1 MRNLDT
7 RVVLATVIYGFVC
20 QLCSAQSLYPVVA
33 VGEATSSS
41 PRVGIS
47 GGMGVSYV
55 NALDIV
61 DRINAT
67 LRTLGVTEQVSDFNA
82 AVEFFGAVAVPFS
95 EDWAVKLEY
104 AYVLASY
111 NVTSTFLNADFS
123 FVAHMPTII
132 AQYILVEEGLYNV
145 KVGIGAGYHFGSFSE
160 EYGIVNDKHTGKGV
174 GTKFDLEANTAFG
187 EDFFGYLGADRRWEF
202 IGKLSNTGSST
213 AGASP
218 IPTLDFFGVGAKL
231 GFTYYF

>member
-1 MRNLDT
+1 MRNPDT
-7 RVVLATVIYGFVC
+7 RVVFATVICGFVC

-33 VGEATSSS
+33 VGEATSLS

-67 LRTLGVTEQVSDFNA
+67 AGVTEQVSDFRA

-160 EYGIVNDKHTGKGV
+160 EYSTVDDKHTGKGV

-187 EDFFGYLGADRRWEF
+187 DDFFGYLGADLRWEF
-202 IGKLSNTGSST
+202 IGKLSNTGSSI